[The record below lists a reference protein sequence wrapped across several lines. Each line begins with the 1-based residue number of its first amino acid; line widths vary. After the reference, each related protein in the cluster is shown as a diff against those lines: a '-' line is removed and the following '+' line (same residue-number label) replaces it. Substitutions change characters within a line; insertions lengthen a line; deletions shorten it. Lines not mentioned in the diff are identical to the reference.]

1 MLLEENVLFLFVLF
15 NSLVFP
21 IVGIGKLHFLEKL
34 NVDNNHLKKLP
45 ATVGNLHSLVSLN
58 VANNEL
64 VHLPKGN
71 NSNYHYVKKTIV
83 DFDTARLHQNC
94 KLIT

>member
-1 MLLEENVLFLFVLF
+1 MNLILIEENVLSLFVLLSGF
-15 NSLVFP
+15 VFL
-21 IVGIGKLHFLEKL
+21 IVGIGKLQFLEKL

-45 ATVGNLHSLVSLN
+45 ATISNLHSLVSLN

-71 NSNYHYVKKTIV
+71 NSNNHYDTKTV
-83 DFDTARLHQNC
+83 Q
-94 KLIT
+94 

>member
-1 MLLEENVLFLFVLF
+1 MFVLLSGF
-15 NSLVFP
+15 VFL
-21 IVGIGKLHFLEKL
+21 IVGIGKLQFLEKL

-45 ATVGNLHSLVSLN
+45 ATIGNLHSLVSLN

-71 NSNYHYVKKTIV
+71 NSNNHYDTKTV
-83 DFDTARLHQNC
+83 Q
-94 KLIT
+94 